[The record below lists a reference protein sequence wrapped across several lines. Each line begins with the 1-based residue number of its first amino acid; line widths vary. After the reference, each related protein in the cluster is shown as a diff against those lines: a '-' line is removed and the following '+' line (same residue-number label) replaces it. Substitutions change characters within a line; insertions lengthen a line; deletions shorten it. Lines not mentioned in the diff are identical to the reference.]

1 MFSSEIC
8 KIFES
13 IFFTE
18 HLLWLLLFIKNSP
31 VEINKE
37 TDISDTK
44 DKFDVLKIFLKVLG
58 RDSRAMREL
67 GIK

>member
-1 MFSSEIC
+1 MFSCEIC

-18 HLLWLLLFIKNSP
+18 HLLWLLLFIKNSA

-44 DKFDVLKIFLKVLG
+44 DKFDLPGVKNLFE
-58 RDSRAMREL
+58 SPQ
-67 GIK
+67 

>member
-1 MFSSEIC
+1 MFSCEIC

-18 HLLWLLLFIKNSP
+18 QLLWLLLFIKNSA

-44 DKFDVLKIFLKVLG
+44 DKFDLPVVKNLFE
-58 RDSRAMREL
+58 SPQ
-67 GIK
+67 